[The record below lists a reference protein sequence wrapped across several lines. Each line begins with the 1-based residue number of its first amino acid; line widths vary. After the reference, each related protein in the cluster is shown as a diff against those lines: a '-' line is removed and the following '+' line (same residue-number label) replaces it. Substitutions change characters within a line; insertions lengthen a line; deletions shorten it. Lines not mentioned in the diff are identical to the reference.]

1 MGYKEKLE
9 DDGDELWE
17 GEAFMETLWSLSLCK
32 RRRKHFIKN
41 IMKIWAIAAGN
52 AIKKSQPTTKIGM
65 IICMMTALTTSISR
79 AIEGL
84 KNTPIPLV

>member
-1 MGYKEKLE
+1 
-9 DDGDELWE
+9 
-17 GEAFMETLWSLSLCK
+17 
-32 RRRKHFIKN
+32 
-41 IMKIWAIAAGN
+41 MKIWAIAAGN

-65 IICMMTALTTSISR
+65 IICVMTALTTSISR